1 MPNVADAVDA
11 IRNGELVIYPTET
24 VYGLGADALD
34 PDAVAR
40 VFEAKGRSR
49 DKPISLAVPDVE
61 AALGYTDPTGLEQE
75 FMHEFLPGPV
85 TVLVERRE
93 TVPDILTA
101 GREQVGVRVPDHDLA
116 LEFLDAAGAVT
127 ATSANRSGRSNA
139 RRAGDVDPEIRK
151 AASVVLDGGET
162 PGGESTVVD
171 PGEGV
176 VHRAGADADRVE
188 AWLEERA

>member
-1 MPNVADAVDA
+1 MSVADAASA
-11 IRNGELVIYPTET
+11 IERGELVVYPTDT
-24 VYGLGADALD
+24 VYGLAGDATDEGAIE
-34 PDAVAR
+34 R
-40 VFEAKGRSR
+40 VFAAKGRDRSN
-49 DKPISLAVPDVE
+49 PLSFAVADVDTALDYVRVGEREE
-61 AALGYTDPTGLEQE
+61 A
-75 FMHEFLPGPV
+75 FMREFLPGRV
-85 TVLVERRE
+85 TVVCEKRDVL
-93 TVPDILTA
+93 PDALTG
-101 GREQVGVRVPDHDLA
+101 GRERVGVRVPDHDLA